1 MTCAPG
7 DAAPGRAQLV
17 ELQDAQ
23 PHALPAGKATADL
36 YKCARAP
43 PPQLASAADMRRA
56 SAPVLPA
63 TVSRAVSSDA
73 ACLPAWKLPK
83 RLQPDGG

>member
-1 MTCAPG
+1 MVASMTCAPG

-17 ELQDAQ
+17 ELQ
-23 PHALPAGKATADL
+23 HALPAGKATADL

-83 RLQPDGG
+83 RLQADGG